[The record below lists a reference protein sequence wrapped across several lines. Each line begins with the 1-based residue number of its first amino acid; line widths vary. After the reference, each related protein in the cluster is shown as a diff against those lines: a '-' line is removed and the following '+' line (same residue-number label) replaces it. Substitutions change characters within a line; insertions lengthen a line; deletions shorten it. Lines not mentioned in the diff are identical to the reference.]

1 MWLIQKER
9 RLLSILS
16 TVFKA
21 FKKEKNPWYSERRND
36 FRLGYHRKYIAIKRC
51 INGC

>member
-21 FKKEKNPWYSERRND
+21 FKKEISIALGEFVRTKN
-36 FRLGYHRKYIAIKRC
+36 L
-51 INGC
+51 